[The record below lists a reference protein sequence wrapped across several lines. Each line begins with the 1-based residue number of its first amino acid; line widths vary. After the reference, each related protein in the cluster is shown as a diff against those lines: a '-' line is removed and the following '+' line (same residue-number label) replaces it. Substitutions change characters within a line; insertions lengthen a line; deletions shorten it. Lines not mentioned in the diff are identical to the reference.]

1 MLTPMETGPARR
13 SPDQTCQHSDYLPL
27 QYLIHQKLSLSHH
40 LTFVAASSTGL
51 TWDHVQNAGSFREAV
66 QRIDVFTKEH
76 ILNAQRSF
84 VFIALDAWDLRVQ
97 VPREAR
103 DKAVA
108 LPPYLQHPKC
118 FELRV
123 EYARWQQYHPEA
135 LPFGPSS
142 LSNICAALEVEA
154 GLHTSSSQSSLTH
167 YGSAHSQYSTPRRAM
182 ETADIVAK
190 ALRALIKK
198 AQPPDNHPDVLT
210 KPRDALADVHAFLN
224 ERSKVLHLSGLPN
237 DTTQSELESWFT
249 QHGGRPTTFWTLR
262 TPDSHKMTG
271 SGYAIFST
279 HEEVTTSIYGP
290 SLMNFFRLPRV
301 LA

>member
-1 MLTPMETGPARR
+1 M
-13 SPDQTCQHSDYLPL
+13 
-27 QYLIHQKLSLSHH
+27 
-40 LTFVAASSTGL
+40 
-51 TWDHVQNAGSFREAV
+51 TWDHVQNAGSFREAI
-66 QRIDVFTKEH
+66 QRIDAFVKEQILGSSKTFT
-76 ILNAQRSF
+76 F
-84 VFIALDAWDLRVQ
+84 VALDAWDLRVQ
-97 VPREAR
+97 IPREAR

-123 EYARWQQYHPEA
+123 EYSRWQQYHPEA

-142 LSNICAALEVEA
+142 MSNICAALEVEA
-154 GLHTSSSQSSLTH
+154 GLQTSSSQSSLTH
-167 YGSAHSQYSTPRRAM
+167 YASAHSQYSTPRRAM
-182 ETADIVAK
+182 ETADIIAK
-190 ALRALIKK
+190 ALTALVKK
-198 AQPPDNHPDVLT
+198 SQPPENHPDVLT

-271 SGYAIFST
+271 SGYAIFSS
-279 HEEVTTSIYGP
+279 HEEVY
-290 SLMNFFRLPRV
+290 SLDFKTNLRRLKA
-301 LA
+301 LE

>member
-1 MLTPMETGPARR
+1 MCL
-13 SPDQTCQHSDYLPL
+13 
-27 QYLIHQKLSLSHH
+27 
-40 LTFVAASSTGL
+40 ASSTGL
-51 TWDHVQNAGSFREAV
+51 TWDHVQNAGSFREAI
-66 QRIDVFTKEH
+66 QRIDASVKEH
-76 ILNAQRSF
+76 VQPAQKSF
-84 VFIALDAWDLRVQ
+84 VFVALDAWDLRVQ
-97 VPREAR
+97 IPREAR

-123 EYARWQQYHPEA
+123 EYSRWQQYHPEA

-154 GLHTSSSQSSLTH
+154 GLHTSTSSSSLTH
-167 YGSAHSQYSTPRRAM
+167 YSSSHSQYSTPRRAM
-182 ETADIVAK
+182 ETADIIAK
-190 ALRALIKK
+190 ALKALIKK
-198 AQPPDNHPDVLT
+198 SQPADNHPDVLT
-210 KPRDALADVHAFLN
+210 KPRDALADVHAFLA

-271 SGYAIFST
+271 SGYAMFSS
-279 HEEVTTSIYGP
+279 HEEVFP
-290 SLMNFFRLPRV
+290 SSNIADFRLPRA

>member
-1 MLTPMETGPARR
+1 ML
-13 SPDQTCQHSDYLPL
+13 
-27 QYLIHQKLSLSHH
+27 I
-40 LTFVAASSTGL
+40 VIASSTGL
-51 TWDHVQNAGSFREAV
+51 TWEHVQNAGSFREAF
-66 QRIDVFTKEH
+66 QRMDSFIKENVLTSGKTFT
-76 ILNAQRSF
+76 
-84 VFIALDAWDLRVQ
+84 FIALDAWDLRVQ
-97 VPREAR
+97 IPREAR

-118 FELRV
+118 FELRA

-167 YGSAHSQYSTPRRAM
+167 YASAHSQHSSPRSTARRAM
-182 ETADIVAK
+182 ETADIIAK

-198 AQPPDNHPDVLT
+198 SQPPENHPDVLT
-210 KPRDALADVHAFLN
+210 KPRDALADVHAFLT

-279 HEEVTTSIYGP
+279 HEEVTFLETHAYVG
-290 SLMNFFRLPRV
+290 R
-301 LA
+301 